1 MNRFEPFEFD
11 QKPLI
16 IKKAK
21 VNRTAKKRKVVSG
34 ITKKDR
40 MDLKK
45 FEKKVIALNKKMNE
59 QIKNKK
65 SCKKQP
71 LSETLEKAKKIRL
84 SAKKRKAKKVKTD
97 EPNPDSTSAPVP
109 VPLPVPEV
117 EESVAS
123 PEPEVPSAVD
133 ETSSTEEQQSSPESV
148 PSSTEIDVDESPAAS
163 PEEDKSVFSKVADS
177 VKSAV
182 GLGEEEKT
190 GGRRYRKGK
199 KGKR

>member
-1 MNRFEPFEFD
+1 M
-11 QKPLI
+11 
-16 IKKAK
+16 
-21 VNRTAKKRKVVSG
+21 
-34 ITKKDR
+34 
-40 MDLKK
+40 
-45 FEKKVIALNKKMNE
+45 
-59 QIKNKK
+59 
-65 SCKKQP
+65 
-71 LSETLEKAKKIRL
+71 SETLEKAKKIRL

-199 KGKR
+199 KGLIGLFVGEVKKISKGKADPKLSTELLTKLLNENQ